1 MITTAEFVNTVMSV
15 VEGISQHPALLM
27 EHSQVVIETV
37 AMILW
42 SFYYRGDNYSRVCQH
57 SDVRCQGDIPAS
69 SIANGA

>member
-37 AMILW
+37 ATILW

-57 SDVRCQGDIPAS
+57 SDVGC
-69 SIANGA
+69 